1 MATVPERLG
10 KYEILR
16 EVGAGNMAKVYLGHD
31 PFINRNVAVKVALP
45 EVLKDRALGGQFQR
59 MFFNEARIAGMLD
72 NRYILGVYD
81 AGAENELLYLV
92 MEYVSG
98 GRTFKEFCAPENLL
112 PSPKVIEVIYKCC
125 RGLAYA
131 HSRNVVHR
139 DIKPTNILLT
149 EDLDVRLADFGI
161 AQLLK
166 GEDTQIVGILG
177 SPFYMSPE
185 QVSDKPLTN
194 QTDIYSL
201 GVVLF
206 ELLTGHTPF
215 QADTLPGLFQKI
227 LYEEPPLLS
236 NYRDDLPGF
245 LEVVLKRALAK
256 NLAARYANMADFA
269 ADLSLALKQQRV
281 SATTSDTD
289 TREKFHRL
297 RQLKFFRDFLD
308 NEIWEVIGAAE
319 WRDVAAG
326 TVVMS
331 EGDIADG
338 FYVIVKGAVQVTR
351 DGAAITTLMAGDCF
365 GEMAYLTGSTRN
377 AGILAVEDAIF
388 VKIDSALMEK
398 SSVHCQLK
406 FMKTFLFTLIERL
419 SGAGGHAA
427 RRREAGAG

>member
-1 MATVPERLG
+1 
-10 KYEILR
+10 
-16 EVGAGNMAKVYLGHD
+16 
-31 PFINRNVAVKVALP
+31 VALP
-45 EVLKDRALGGQFQR
+45 DILKDRALGGQFQR
-59 MFFNEARIAGMLD
+59 MFFNEARISGMLD

-81 AGAENELLYLV
+81 AGAEGDLLYLV

-98 GRTFKEFCAPENLL
+98 GLTLKEFCSPEKLL
-112 PSPKVIEVIYKCC
+112 PVPKVIELIYKCC

-131 HSRNVVHR
+131 HSRNVIHR

-185 QVSDKPLTN
+185 QVSDKALTS

-201 GVVLF
+201 GIVLF
-206 ELLTGHTPF
+206 ELLTGETPF
-215 QADTLPGLFQKI
+215 RADSLPGLLQKI

-245 LEVVLKRALAK
+245 LEVVVKRALAK
-256 NLAARYANMADFA
+256 NLAARYASMSDLA

-281 SATTSDTD
+281 SAASPDTD

-308 NEIWEVIGAAE
+308 NEIWEVISAAE

-351 DGAAITTLMAGDCF
+351 DGAAITTLQAGDCF
-365 GEMAYLTGSTRN
+365 GEMAYLTGSARN

-398 SSVHCQLK
+398 SSLPCQLK
-406 FMKTFLFTLIERL
+406 FMRTFLFTLIERL
-419 SGAGGHAA
+419 SGVAGRVAKQ
-427 RRREAGAG
+427 REAGAG

>member
-1 MATVPERLG
+1 MATIPERLG

-16 EVGAGNMAKVYLGHD
+16 ELGAGNMAKVYLGHD

-45 EVLKDRALGGQFQR
+45 DILKDRALGGQFQR
-59 MFFNEARIAGMLD
+59 MFFNEARISGMLD

-81 AGAENELLYLV
+81 AGAEGDLLYLV

-98 GRTFKEFCAPENLL
+98 GLTLKEFCSPEKLL
-112 PSPKVIEVIYKCC
+112 PVPKVIELIYKCC

-131 HSRNVVHR
+131 HSRNVIHR

-185 QVSDKPLTN
+185 QVSDKALTS

-201 GVVLF
+201 GIVLF
-206 ELLTGHTPF
+206 ELLTGETPF
-215 QADTLPGLFQKI
+215 RADSLPGLLQKI

-245 LEVVLKRALAK
+245 LEVVVKRALAK
-256 NLAARYANMADFA
+256 NLAARYASMSDLA

-281 SATTSDTD
+281 SAASPDTD

-308 NEIWEVIGAAE
+308 NEIWEVISAAE

-351 DGAAITTLMAGDCF
+351 DGAAITTLQAGDCF
-365 GEMAYLTGSTRN
+365 GEMAYLTGSARN
-377 AGILAVEDAIF
+377 ASILAVEDAIF

-398 SSVHCQLK
+398 SSLPCQLK
-406 FMKTFLFTLIERL
+406 FMRTFLFTLIERL
-419 SGAGGHAA
+419 SGVAGRVAKQ
-427 RRREAGAG
+427 REAGAG

>member
-1 MATVPERLG
+1 MATIPERLG

-16 EVGAGNMAKVYLGHD
+16 ELGAGNMAKVYLGHD

-45 EVLKDRALGGQFQR
+45 DILKDRALGGQFQR
-59 MFFNEARIAGMLD
+59 MFFNEARISGMLD

-81 AGAENELLYLV
+81 AGAEGDLLYLV

-98 GRTFKEFCAPENLL
+98 GLTLKEFCSPEKLL
-112 PSPKVIEVIYKCC
+112 PVPKVIELIYKCC

-131 HSRNVVHR
+131 HSRNVIHR

-185 QVSDKPLTN
+185 QVSDKALTS

-201 GVVLF
+201 GIVLF
-206 ELLTGHTPF
+206 ELLTGETPF
-215 QADTLPGLFQKI
+215 RADSLPGLLQKI

-245 LEVVLKRALAK
+245 LEVVVKRALAK
-256 NLAARYANMADFA
+256 NLAARYASMSDLA

-281 SATTSDTD
+281 SAASPDTD

-308 NEIWEVIGAAE
+308 NEIWEVISAAE

-351 DGAAITTLMAGDCF
+351 DGAAITTLQAGDCF
-365 GEMAYLTGSTRN
+365 GEMAYLTGSARN
-377 AGILAVEDAIF
+377 ANILAVEDAIF

-398 SSVHCQLK
+398 SSLPCQLK
-406 FMKTFLFTLIERL
+406 FMRTFLFTLIERL
-419 SGAGGHAA
+419 SGVAGRVAKQ
-427 RRREAGAG
+427 REAGAG

>member
-1 MATVPERLG
+1 MATIPERLG

-16 EVGAGNMAKVYLGHD
+16 ELGAGNMAKVYLGHD

-45 EVLKDRALGGQFQR
+45 DILKDRALGGQFQR

-72 NRYILGVYD
+72 NKYILAVYD
-81 AGAENELLYLV
+81 AGAEGDLLYLV

-98 GRTFKEFCAPENLL
+98 GLTLKEFCSPEKLL
-112 PSPKVIEVIYKCC
+112 PVPKVIELIYKCC

-131 HSRNVVHR
+131 HSRNVIHR

-185 QVSDKPLTN
+185 QVSDKALTS

-201 GVVLF
+201 GIVLF
-206 ELLTGHTPF
+206 ELLTGETPF
-215 QADTLPGLFQKI
+215 RADSLPGLLQKI

-245 LEVVLKRALAK
+245 LEVVVKRALAK
-256 NLAARYANMADFA
+256 NLAARYASMSDLA

-281 SATTSDTD
+281 SAASPDTD

-308 NEIWEVIGAAE
+308 NEIWEVISAAE

-351 DGAAITTLMAGDCF
+351 DGAAITTLHAGDCF
-365 GEMAYLTGSTRN
+365 GEMAYLTGSARN
-377 AGILAVEDAIF
+377 ASILAVEDAIF

-398 SSVHCQLK
+398 SSLPCQLK
-406 FMKTFLFTLIERL
+406 FMRTFLFTLIERL
-419 SGAGGHAA
+419 SGVAGRVAKQ
-427 RRREAGAG
+427 REAGAG